1 MENFKEELAARTR
14 RAEEITLR
22 YLPQEEGA
30 AKLVEAMDYAVQ
42 AGGKRIRP
50 VLLLESYGMFGGEG
64 EAADPF
70 AAAIEYIHTH
80 SLIHDD
86 LPALDDDDYRR
97 GRLTTHKVY
106 GEDFGVLAGDALLN
120 HAYETMLLAP
130 GKGADPARC
139 LEAMKVM
146 ASHTGHRGMLGG
158 QSVDVENDGIPVSE
172 ETLQYIYKKKTSALL
187 QAPLLA
193 GAILAGAS
201 EECLPVLEEVGLNL
215 GLAFQVVDDI
225 LDETSTLEELGKATH
240 SDEKNQKTTYVTL
253 YGLEKAQEWADTY
266 TGKAIHALKSL
277 PCDTAFME
285 ELLRQLS
292 TRRK

>member
-1 MENFKEELAARTR
+1 M
-14 RAEEITLR
+14 
-22 YLPQEEGA
+22 
-30 AKLVEAMDYAVQ
+30 
-42 AGGKRIRP
+42 
-50 VLLLESYGMFGGEG
+50 
-64 EAADPF
+64 
-70 AAAIEYIHTH
+70 
-80 SLIHDD
+80 
-86 LPALDDDDYRR
+86 
-97 GRLTTHKVY
+97 
-106 GEDFGVLAGDALLN
+106 
-120 HAYETMLLAP
+120 
-130 GKGADPARC
+130 
-139 LEAMKVM
+139 
-146 ASHTGHRGMLGG
+146 
-158 QSVDVENDGIPVSE
+158 
-172 ETLQYIYKKKTSALL
+172 L

-266 TGKAIHALKSL
+266 TGKAISALKNL
-277 PCDTAFME
+277 PCDTVFME